1 MSVSQYYTSLFDVHI
16 SKNQSHLTT
25 TILSLPVPSK
35 HLKGQ
40 LGPASVTSRFWM
52 KARQL
57 GPASVTSHFLDQSTS
72 VGARFCNVT
81 FFGSK
86 QVSWIPLSVTSGF
99 WTKADWIPLLGA
111 FHKCKKKESSDP
123 SWAPYARSETL
134 RTHQNVPAWLY
145 PCPTILL
152 GLAARLGRLWP
163 SLHKYL
169 NNYLNNQCCDKPKCK

>member
-72 VGARFCNVT
+72 VGARFCNVM
-81 FFGSK
+81 FFESK

-99 WTKADWIPLLGA
+99 WTKADWIPLLVA
-111 FHKCKKKESSDP
+111 FHKCKKKRVQIQAERLMREVKRWEHTKMYLPDCIL
-123 SWAPYARSETL
+123 ALRS
-134 RTHQNVPAWLY
+134 
-145 PCPTILL
+145 C
-152 GLAARLGRLWP
+152 
-163 SLHKYL
+163 
-169 NNYLNNQCCDKPKCK
+169 